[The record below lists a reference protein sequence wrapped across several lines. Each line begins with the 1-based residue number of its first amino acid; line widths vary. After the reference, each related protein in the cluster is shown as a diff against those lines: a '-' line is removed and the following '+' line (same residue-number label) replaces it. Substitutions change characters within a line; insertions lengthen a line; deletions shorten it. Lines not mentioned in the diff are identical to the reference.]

1 MGPLW
6 LVEPDVLEPS
16 LCRVYQQRGVISV
29 WTLLLLRHDFHN
41 HAGRC
46 LCARLGVG
54 NDKSERNAYQRTRS
68 QSRYSWPQFYRN
80 KPNRRMTESIRG
92 RCKPYFTNHS
102 IQNITRYT
110 ARGARLVQAHL
121 ARLSEGGPRAGTRP
135 PFPAD
140 EPCRKP
146 RCLEIAD
153 LGRLS
158 FLPRQCSS
166 ASRFTAGAAF
176 SSTKRELSGSSD
188 PRLPERI

>member
-1 MGPLW
+1 MAAILSKQTKPANDGVDTRPL
-6 LVEPDVLEPS
+6 
-16 LCRVYQQRGVISV
+16 Q
-29 WTLLLLRHDFHN
+29 
-41 HAGRC
+41 A
-46 LCARLGVG
+46 
-54 NDKSERNAYQRTRS
+54 
-68 QSRYSWPQFYRN
+68 
-80 KPNRRMTESIRG
+80 
-92 RCKPYFTNHS
+92 YFTNHS

-176 SSTKRELSGSSD
+176 SSTKIELSG
-188 PRLPERI
+188 R